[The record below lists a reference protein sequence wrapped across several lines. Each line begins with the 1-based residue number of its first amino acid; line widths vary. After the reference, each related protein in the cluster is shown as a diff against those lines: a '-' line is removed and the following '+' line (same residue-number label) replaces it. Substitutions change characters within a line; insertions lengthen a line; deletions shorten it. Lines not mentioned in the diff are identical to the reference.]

1 MLEAEAGP
9 SAQRPAPAS
18 QVAAAGTDHR
28 QIRLAKCDLLKPHSI
43 FLPALSA
50 ELVTNMLRR
59 RKNGSQSQ
67 GMSTPQAICLSAE
80 ERRNTIFQNNLPAH
94 MGKLSPWR
102 NIHSSGLVSDSKT
115 S

>member
-1 MLEAEAGP
+1 MLDAEAGP
-9 SAQRPAPAS
+9 SAPRPAPAS
-18 QVAAAGTDHR
+18 EVAAAGTDHR
-28 QIRLAKCDLLKPHSI
+28 QMR
-43 FLPALSA
+43 LSA

-59 RKNGSQSQ
+59 RKNGSQSR

-94 MGKLSPWR
+94 TGKLSPWR